1 MVLRR
6 HFSEVWQIGL
16 SYIIVY
22 QRYTH
27 LSRQVKEH
35 PQFKSEVRGLSAK
48 VPLHYSLPESRSR
61 SVQRRSRCSPE
72 ALHSSLITNHSSV
85 SWFVLNHI
93 APSPRHQAQKA
104 VDRFNTSAGTRLEL
118 FAPTYVVPET
128 RNGQTHLRTAN
139 LTFHYVFVRGD
150 FYDVK
155 QLCGQDNGF
164 SFLINRGSDERYAT
178 VSDRDMANF
187 RNIAR
192 AYHNSLPYYPLQD
205 IDLDDGDLVEVVN
218 GDFPGLVGRFMP
230 KAKSKSGD
238 IVLSIFQG
246 VGTVAFNIK
255 NTDVRVLEFSSHTTR
270 ANDQI
275 DAFVPSLLQAMRLF
289 HAGEEIPQSLLAK
302 LTIFA
307 RRMAVVK
314 VNNRKLNAKLQALLY
329 GANLILGDM
338 TTANAVLTRYHELS
352 TSITNPW
359 TAALTRLILTVLATP
374 EVLDISSDSLPET
387 DKLSKFQLLISDQ
400 YEYYSQC
407 STI

>member
-1 MVLRR
+1 MPKYL
-6 HFSEVWQIGL
+6 
-16 SYIIVY
+16 
-22 QRYTH
+22 YTI
-27 LSRQVKEH
+27 
-35 PQFKSEVRGLSAK
+35 
-48 VPLHYSLPESRSR
+48 
-61 SVQRRSRCSPE
+61 
-72 ALHSSLITNHSSV
+72 HSSLITNHSSV

-93 APSPRHQAQKA
+93 APSPRHNAQKD
-104 VDRFNTSAGTRLEL
+104 VDRYNAGAHARLEL
-118 FAPTYVVPET
+118 FAPTYVVQET
-128 RNGQTHLRTAN
+128 RNGQTHLRNAN
-139 LTFHYVFVRGD
+139 LTFHYVFVRGELP
-150 FYDVK
+150 DVK
-155 QLCGQDNGF
+155 ALCGQDNGF
-164 SFLINRGSDERYAT
+164 SFLIDRGSGQRYAI
-178 VSDRDMANF
+178 VSDLDMANF

-192 AYHNSLPYYPLQD
+192 AYHNCLPFYPLQD

-246 VGTVAFNIK
+246 VGTVAFNVR
-255 NTDVRVLEFSSHTTR
+255 NTDVRVLEFSRHATR

-275 DAFVPSLLQAMRLF
+275 DAFVPHLLQAMRLF

-302 LTIFA
+302 LNVFA
-307 RRMAVVK
+307 SRMAVVK

-329 GANLILGDM
+329 GANFILGDM

-352 TSITNPW
+352 ASITNPW
-359 TAALTRLILTVLATP
+359 TAALTHLIFAVLATP
-374 EVLDISSDSLPET
+374 EVLDISSASLPET

>member
-1 MVLRR
+1 M
-6 HFSEVWQIGL
+6 
-16 SYIIVY
+16 
-22 QRYTH
+22 
-27 LSRQVKEH
+27 
-35 PQFKSEVRGLSAK
+35 
-48 VPLHYSLPESRSR
+48 
-61 SVQRRSRCSPE
+61 
-72 ALHSSLITNHSSV
+72 

-104 VDRFNTSAGTRLEL
+104 VDRYNSAADTRLEL

-128 RNGQTHLRTAN
+128 RNGQTHMRTAN
-139 LTFHYVFVRGD
+139 LTFHYVFVRGELP
-150 FYDVK
+150 DVK
-155 QLCGQDNGF
+155 ALCGQDNGF
-164 SFLINRGSDERYAT
+164 SFLIDRGSRERYAT

-255 NTDVRVLEFSSHTTR
+255 NTDVRVLEFSRHTTR

-275 DAFVPSLLQAMRLF
+275 DAFVPHLLQAMRLF
-289 HAGEEIPQSLLAK
+289 HAGQNLPQPLLAK
-302 LTIFA
+302 LTVFA
-307 RRMAVVK
+307 SRMAVVK

-338 TTANAVLTRYHELS
+338 ARADAARVRYQELS

-359 TAALTRLILTVLATP
+359 TAALTRLILTVLSTP
-374 EVLDISSDSLPET
+374 PHSSLLTTHSSLVTMTSDLSSPT
-387 DKLSKFQLLISDQ
+387 SKFQRQLADEYAYYNAECINSSAGCPQPRINPDQ
-400 YEYYSQC
+400 KPLSLH
-407 STI
+407 